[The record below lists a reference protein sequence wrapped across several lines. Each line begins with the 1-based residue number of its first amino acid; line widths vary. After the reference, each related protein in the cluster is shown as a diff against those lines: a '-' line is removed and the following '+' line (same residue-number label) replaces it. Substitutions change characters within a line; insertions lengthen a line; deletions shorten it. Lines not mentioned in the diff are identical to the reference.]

1 MRKITFG
8 LLLILAAVLI
18 GSRVFFQTDELPKDI
33 EIFKFED
40 WRYTVEDGLATLIEY
55 KGNETILDIPEN
67 VDNLPVIALG
77 NKLFR
82 NNTHLIEVNIPDSV
96 TTLGTSVF
104 RGCSGL
110 KKVNLPRNLTGIPA
124 ETFFFCSSLENVEIP
139 DTVTWI
145 GPYAFQN
152 CSNLQSI
159 IIPNTVTSIG
169 TKAFANCS
177 TLQNIEIS
185 KNLRSV
191 GSGTFSETPWLIAR
205 SEEFVTV
212 GNKILIKYNGNSEI
226 VEIPVPISSIV
237 DAFEGNS
244 LLKEVILPK
253 TLTSIGDHAFMNCV
267 NLQKMEIPVGVTSIG
282 SNAFSGCLNLPS
294 PILPETLVNIGPN
307 AFQQCLSFTEIV
319 IPEKVK
325 SIASGAFSYCSALTK
340 VSLPVDIERIDDDAF
355 ADSSNLKLRVGYGT
369 TAESYA
375 IKNQILY
382 TFLEE
387 KNQDYT
393 FQRSERGIEIFS
405 YIGSIFNVIVPDAID
420 GQPIWK
426 IGAGAFQRNSLVRSV
441 VIPSSVKEI
450 GNYSFSLMED
460 LEKVTIGDGLEKI
473 GKEAFS
479 NNFQLKDFTI
489 QAMNTEIGEDAFR
502 DCPNLKIIAPEG
514 STLAAKAKQ
523 LNATGKRDLIDI
535 IDPGTV
541 TITATI
547 LPVAST
553 GEPPESSM
561 QIDDEKLMKTAD
573 SKSDTEII
581 LPIESTSEPLDYL
594 INENEENLSIT
605 VNSDDEN
612 PEEFSADNSAE
623 VQKYTTEE
631 TEEGLVITGY
641 SGKNTTISLPV
652 IISGI
657 KVIGIGES
665 AFKGKALT
673 DISIPDGY
681 IKIGESAI
689 ANLVNPAVITIPASV
704 TEIAKN
710 AFDGSKIIIR
720 SNVGTTAEQYAK
732 EHEIQFR
739 VIIYE

>member
-1 MRKITFG
+1 
-8 LLLILAAVLI
+8 
-18 GSRVFFQTDELPKDI
+18 
-33 EIFKFED
+33 
-40 WRYTVEDGLATLIEY
+40 
-55 KGNETILDIPEN
+55 
-67 VDNLPVIALG
+67 
-77 NKLFR
+77 
-82 NNTHLIEVNIPDSV
+82 
-96 TTLGTSVF
+96 
-104 RGCSGL
+104 
-110 KKVNLPRNLTGIPA
+110 
-124 ETFFFCSSLENVEIP
+124 
-139 DTVTWI
+139 
-145 GPYAFQN
+145 
-152 CSNLQSI
+152 
-159 IIPNTVTSIG
+159 
-169 TKAFANCS
+169 
-177 TLQNIEIS
+177 
-185 KNLRSV
+185 
-191 GSGTFSETPWLIAR
+191 
-205 SEEFVTV
+205 
-212 GNKILIKYNGNSEI
+212 
-226 VEIPVPISSIV
+226 
-237 DAFEGNS
+237 
-244 LLKEVILPK
+244 
-253 TLTSIGDHAFMNCV
+253 
-267 NLQKMEIPVGVTSIG
+267 
-282 SNAFSGCLNLPS
+282 
-294 PILPETLVNIGPN
+294 
-307 AFQQCLSFTEIV
+307 
-319 IPEKVK
+319 
-325 SIASGAFSYCSALTK
+325 
-340 VSLPVDIERIDDDAF
+340 
-355 ADSSNLKLRVGYGT
+355 
-369 TAESYA
+369 
-375 IKNQILY
+375 
-382 TFLEE
+382 
-387 KNQDYT
+387 
-393 FQRSERGIEIFS
+393 
-405 YIGSIFNVIVPDAID
+405 
-420 GQPIWK
+420 
-426 IGAGAFQRNSLVRSV
+426 
-441 VIPSSVKEI
+441 
-450 GNYSFSLMED
+450 MED

-541 TITATI
+541 TVTATI